1 MSDYRLPDG
10 TFPVLISSD
19 TAAGL
24 RAEAEAISA
33 YTADHPAATPDRLAS
48 TLLRIRVARPHRAL
62 IMATGR
68 SELLDA
74 LRAAAAGTDHP
85 ALVRSPGPAIRR
97 RIGFV
102 FPGQGGQQAGMGAVY
117 YRYSAEYRAVVD
129 EYSARHEQRYGDR
142 RPLSYLLG
150 DSEEPTESLIAVHP
164 ARMFHMLGLAAMWQA
179 VGVRPTAALGHSQGE
194 LAACVSAGMISPD
207 DAVVTAARRAELLER
222 FTSRGYAVAVL
233 AADIA
238 AAEALLARHSGWAE
252 IAVLNSPRML
262 AVSGEQETVDDLVAA
277 AQQAGRFA
285 KRIQMSYPAHTSA
298 VVELRAE
305 LEKILEVELDSGSL
319 RAGTFACYGGTLGEQ
334 VPADCAHRQYWY
346 WNLRN
351 RVRFDRAVVA
361 AAEQVD
367 TFLEICEHPTLQ
379 LAIRQSLDDLGER
392 GTDGYYIGGTTRRDA
407 TDLSQ
412 FARSVAEL
420 AVRDLNFSWD
430 GLRAA
435 GSEAFTPPL
444 RDFPSTVMN
453 SRRLWVSYQPAG
465 RHLGDVRSPD
475 GPSSR
480 GGAAEPVLLV
490 EEWSRLKRR
499 DLAEPRT
506 IAVLGESRPDLA
518 EALRVQAER
527 YGAVIADPGAQEQAD
542 VVLVIP
548 PLASSDDEAE
558 SVTEFA
564 VFAGAMQS
572 LPEFGSRTRECWL
585 VTAGSE
591 AVIPDDLPSLGH
603 AGASAM
609 FRSVAL
615 DHIGVAFR
623 HLDLPSDAA
632 TTDPHRA
639 ARWIVEAV
647 HLTADEPELAVR
659 EGKLHVKRLVT
670 AAAAPRRIPTGEV
683 LILGGTGHVGL
694 HFCEHFVR
702 SGARRVTL
710 VSRKGETPATAQ
722 RLASLRAL
730 GRTDIE
736 VVACDITD
744 ETAVAGLASRYADD
758 PADVVVHAAVD
769 YIWQELNPAAAR
781 TAAAAKVLGA
791 TEILRAIPVSGDG
804 VIMLCSSFAAS
815 LGARGQA
822 LYTGTNRMLDA
833 LAARVRATGRDCVS
847 VQWGL
852 WVLPESADPSAE
864 ARMTGAGLLPMPSS
878 SAVATA
884 FDGGRRN
891 YLVVSGDWPR
901 LRETAAVVGLRNVF
915 EPALAELIPAG
926 VTEGTDRPA
935 DASAPSAPDI
945 RPQVG
950 DADLAHALR
959 QEVERVMLAD
969 GATDIDGS
977 VPLLQLGF
985 DSLLA
990 LELRTRIKA
999 DLDREVPV
1007 AEILSGASLDDVVRL
1022 MSDNRGRGGHH

>member
-465 RHLGDVRSPD
+465 HDLGDVPSAEGASSP
-475 GPSSR
+475 

-490 EEWSRLKRR
+490 EEWARLNRR

-506 IAVLGESRPDLA
+506 IAVLGAGGSDLA
-518 EALRVQAER
+518 QALRAQAKR
-527 YGAVIADPGAQEQAD
+527 YGAVITEPGALERAD

-548 PLASSDDEAE
+548 SADPGDDEAE
-558 SVTEFA
+558 SVAEFA
-564 VFAGAMQS
+564 AFAGIMQS
-572 LPEFGSRTRECWL
+572 LPEFDSDTRECWL

-591 AVIPDDLPSLGH
+591 VVTQDDLPSLGH

-615 DHIGVAFR
+615 DHIGVRFR

-632 TTDPHRA
+632 TTDPDRA

-647 HLTADEPELAVR
+647 HVAADEPELAVR
-659 EGKLHVKRLVT
+659 HGKLHVKRLVT

-710 VSRKGETPATAQ
+710 VSRRGETPATAQ

-744 ETAVAGLASRYADD
+744 ETAVAGLASRYYDD

-769 YIWQELNPAAAR
+769 YIWLDLNPAAAR

-791 TEILRAIPVSGDG
+791 TAVLRAVPLAEDG
-804 VIMLCSSFAAS
+804 VIMLCSSFTAS

-822 LYTGTNRMLDA
+822 LYTGANRMLDA
-833 LAARVRATGRDCVS
+833 LATRLRATGRDCVS

-852 WVLPESADPSAE
+852 WVVPENADPNAE
-864 ARMTGAGLLPMPSS
+864 ARALGAGLLPMPPA
-878 SAVATA
+878 SAVAAA

-901 LRETAAVVGLRNVF
+901 LRETAAVVGLRSVF
-915 EPALAELIPAG
+915 EPALAELIPADA
-926 VTEGTDRPA
+926 TEGADRPA
-935 DASAPSAPDI
+935 DASTSAGPGA
-945 RPQVG
+945 RSPVG
-950 DADLAHALR
+950 NGDLADALR
-959 QEVERVMLAD
+959 REVERVMLAD

-999 DLDREVPV
+999 ELDREVPV

-1022 MSDNRGRGGHH
+1022 MSDNRA